1 MKRRFDRRTLAPV
14 ALALLSGA
22 GAAGAASF
30 LPAYSMGP
38 PPGHTGGF
46 GEPTCIVCHSDS
58 IEDGARVTLD
68 APGAWKPGASHTI
81 TIRVEKEDLRRAGFQ
96 LAVRFEDGRQAG
108 SLEPLDARTHVKED
122 STTGVLYIMHT
133 SDGTLAKERG
143 AVTWSFRWTAPD
155 SAAAVRFH
163 FAANATNY
171 DDSEFGDEIV
181 SDSLTRRPQG

>member
-1 MKRRFDRRTLAPV
+1 MKRRFDRRTFAPV

-68 APGAWKPGASHTI
+68 VPASWKPGSSQTLTI
-81 TIRVEKEDLRRAGFQ
+81 EVEKEGVRRAGFQ

-108 SLEPLDARTHVKED
+108 SLEPLDERTQVTAD
-122 STTGVLYIMHT
+122 STKGVLYIMHT
-133 SDGTLAKERG
+133 SAGTRVPEPG
-143 AVTWSFRWTAPD
+143 TVTWSFRWTAPD
-155 SAAAVRFH
+155 SAAPVIFH
-163 FAANATNY
+163 FAANATND

-181 SDSLTRRPQG
+181 SGLLRSTPTR